1 MANRKGKF
9 KVKNGSGSYD
19 RVMLETQLGQVV
31 DSPIKSLERSTRY
44 EQNDVVA
51 EQTCK
56 GTFLVCTTAGTT
68 AASAPSGYS
77 SVAEGGSVTDGTA
90 VFTAHRFNNLANI
103 AAIIAHNALETAHPS
118 LDFIKS
124 LSAAS
129 DGIHY
134 RTRNGK
140 SDQVLDLI
148 NQLQATLSQETV
160 PSGNTGSLAALL
172 SGIVHQIAALSG
184 KSNWWETPKDSFET
198 LSAGVVA
205 GDVSNPNSW
214 WVKLGGMIPLIIQ
227 GGMHNNG
234 KNWENDAGKPAYT
247 VSYPVAFPN
256 ACFTITGSPERNK
269 NAMYAYRT
277 GYHIIW
283 KNESQFSYAIGTE
296 QQGQYFEWVAIGR

>member
-1 MANRKGKF
+1 MVNRKGKF

-19 RVMLETQLGQVV
+19 QVMLETQLGQVV

-160 PSGNTGSLAALL
+160 PSGNTGTLYALL

-184 KSNWWETPKDSFET
+184 KSNWWETPKGSFET

-205 GDVSNPNSW
+205 GDVSDPNSW
-214 WVKLGGMIPLIIQ
+214 WVKLGGAVPLIIQ
-227 GGMHNNG
+227 GGYETG
-234 KNWENDAGKPAYT
+234 KSGSWAI
-247 VSYPVAFPN
+247 AFPHALLGISGDYSGN
-256 ACFTITGSPERNK
+256 DGKMDWGPSISGNTTGWSANGAGSGVRV
-269 NAMYAYRT
+269 
-277 GYHIIW
+277 I
-283 KNESQFSYAIGTE
+283 AIG
-296 QQGQYFEWVAIGR
+296 Y

>member
-19 RVMLETQLGQVV
+19 QVMLETQLGQVV

-77 SVAEGGSVTDGTA
+77 SAAEGGSVTDGTA
-90 VFTAHRFNNLANI
+90 VFTAHRFNNLANTNDI
-103 AAIIAHNALETAHPS
+103 TAHNALETAHPS

-148 NQLQATLSQETV
+148 NQLQATLSQKTV

-205 GDVSNPNSW
+205 GDVSNANAW
-214 WVKLGGMIPLIIQ
+214 WVKLGGTIPLIIQ
-227 GGMHNNG
+227 GVSGNVDS
-234 KNWENDAGKPAYT
+234 KKDTVYT
-247 VSYPVAFPN
+247 LPVSYSSFFVPVTGFGQAQQIWYPELS
-256 ACFTITGSPERNK
+256 ALTVYKDGLTSVHIAAASSCSAYVIT
-269 NAMYAYRT
+269 
-277 GYHIIW
+277 
-283 KNESQFSYAIGTE
+283 IGT
-296 QQGQYFEWVAIGR
+296 

>member
-1 MANRKGKF
+1 MVNRKGKF

-19 RVMLETQLGQVV
+19 QVMLETQLGQVV

-148 NQLQATLSQETV
+148 NQLQATLSQKTV

-184 KSNWWETPKDSFET
+184 KSNWWETPKNSFET

-205 GDVSNPNSW
+205 GDVSNPDSW
-214 WVKLGGMIPLIIQ
+214 WVKLGGTIPIIIQ
-227 GGMHNNG
+227 GGTTQPSPITFPVSFASKCLTVVPQLQAPGDTGNMS
-234 KNWENDAGKPAYT
+234 KNRVCVTNLTARGFALELPQSAYN
-247 VSYPVAFPN
+247 Y
-256 ACFTITGSPERNK
+256 I
-269 NAMYAYRT
+269 
-277 GYHIIW
+277 
-283 KNESQFSYAIGTE
+283 AIG
-296 QQGQYFEWVAIGR
+296 I

>member
-19 RVMLETQLGQVV
+19 QVMLETQLGQVV

-148 NQLQATLSQETV
+148 NQLQATLSQGTV

-172 SGIVHQIAALSG
+172 SGIVHQIKALSG
-184 KSNWWETPKDSFET
+184 KTNWWETPKDSFET

-205 GDVSNPNSW
+205 GDVSNPDSW
-214 WVKLGGMIPLIIQ
+214 WVKLGGTIPIIIQ
-227 GGMHNNG
+227 GVTIVMTGGWDTVQLPISANNYFAIASPVTPTTNYWDDG
-234 KNWENDAGKPAYT
+234 ANVP
-247 VSYPVAFPN
+247 VSVQSVKTNSIIIALP
-256 ACFTITGSPERNK
+256 GGRNQ
-269 NAMYAYRT
+269 
-277 GYHIIW
+277 W
-283 KNESQFSYAIGTE
+283 KASILIIGT
-296 QQGQYFEWVAIGR
+296 V

>member
-1 MANRKGKF
+1 MADRKGKF

-19 RVMLETQLGQVV
+19 QVMLETQLGQVV
-31 DSPIKSLERSTRY
+31 DSPIKSLERRTRY
-44 EQNDVVA
+44 EQNDIVA

-56 GTFLVCTTAGTT
+56 GAFLVCVEGGTT
-68 AASAPSGYS
+68 DAAIPPYSG
-77 SVAEGGSVTDGTA
+77 ALEGAHVVDGTA
-90 VFTAHRFNNLANI
+90 IFTVHRFNNLANTD
-103 AAIIAHNALETAHPS
+103 AITAHNDLKTAHPS

-148 NQLQATLSQETV
+148 NRLQATLSQGTV

-214 WVKLGGMIPLIIQ
+214 WVKLGGTIPIIIQ
-227 GGMHNNG
+227 GGTTQPSPITFPVSFASKCLTVVPQLQAHGDTGNMS
-234 KNWENDAGKPAYT
+234 KNRVCVTNLTARGFGLEYPQSAYN
-247 VSYPVAFPN
+247 Y
-256 ACFTITGSPERNK
+256 I
-269 NAMYAYRT
+269 
-277 GYHIIW
+277 
-283 KNESQFSYAIGTE
+283 AIG
-296 QQGQYFEWVAIGR
+296 I